1 MSADRPISAAER
13 LDRLDAVCDALAHPA
28 RRQILLTVHFRGG
41 AMAAGDIAGRFA
53 HAWPTT
59 TRHLKVLEAAGL
71 LASERVG
78 RAVVY
83 RTDRACLGVLREWLA
98 WFDEPAPPGASAGP
112 ETSTPVAAV
121 AAAATRSTARNSAAK
136 RSAAKRSAAE
146 TPAAKASSTKASAR
160 TPRRR

>member
-98 WFDEPAPPGASAGP
+98 WFDEPAPPGAPPAAPPGP
-112 ETSTPVAAV
+112 GASTPVAAV
-121 AAAATRSTARNSAAK
+121 DADATRSTARSSAAK
-136 RSAAKRSAAE
+136 SSAAKA
-146 TPAAKASSTKASAR
+146 PAAKTSSTKASAR
-160 TPRRR
+160 PPRRR